1 MARARTPFTWH
12 YYAMAAGTLAAI
24 LAALLGGWSA
34 AMSAAA
40 FAIVSH
46 PGLKF
51 TGLTRQVFMA
61 LFLILF
67 VFAFPR
73 EAPPGAFDTAS
84 PAATEQ
90 R

>member
-1 MARARTPFTWH
+1 MARTRPPFTWH
-12 YYAMAAGTLAAI
+12 YYAMAAGTLAGI

-34 AMSAAA
+34 AAAA
-40 FAIVSH
+40 AGFAIVSH
-46 PGLKF
+46 PGLRF
-51 TGLTRQVFMA
+51 AGLTRQVFMA

-73 EAPPGAFDTAS
+73 EAPPGVLDTPS
-84 PAATEQ
+84 PDTTEQ